1 MKKTVV
7 IGASPSQIRFSYK
20 AVKSL
25 IRRHHEV
32 IPIGIREGNIDG
44 QPIVTGKPIV
54 ENVHTVTL
62 YLRPEKQREYYDY
75 IIDLQPERIIF
86 NPGTEN
92 MELIRL
98 ARDNEIETVQD
109 CTLIMLNS
117 DAY

>member
-25 IRRHHEV
+25 ARRQHEV
-32 IPIGIREGNIDG
+32 IPIGIREGNING
-44 QPIVTGKPIV
+44 LKIIVGKPEETGV
-54 ENVHTVTL
+54 DTVTL
-62 YLRPEKQREYYDY
+62 YIRPEKQKEYYNY
-75 IIDLQPERIIF
+75 IVNLQPKRIIF

-92 MELIRL
+92 PELTRL
-98 ARDNEIETVQD
+98 ARDNGIKVVED

-117 DAY
+117 DTY